1 MPLPPFD
8 HANSRMVSKET
19 GDVLYST
26 NEPQIAFNSRFAF
39 CFNMHKEAV
48 KALKSPPTLTRKRNA
63 LRRGARGSTR
73 RDDDDLV

>member
-1 MPLPPFD
+1 
-8 HANSRMVSKET
+8 
-19 GDVLYST
+19 
-26 NEPQIAFNSRFAF
+26 
-39 CFNMHKEAV
+39 MHKEAV